1 MIEITGNNL
10 TIQDLV
16 KIARENEKVK
26 LSESS
31 HKHIHSSYEKL
42 LLLLEKKV
50 PIYGINTGFGVFANK
65 RISLKESKQLNRNL
79 IFSHAV
85 ATGDPLPEEIVRAA
99 MVVRINALAK
109 GLSGVNPKI
118 ITTLIDMLNLN
129 IIPFVPSQGS
139 LGSSGDLCLL
149 AQLGLTIM
157 QDRKNSDSESGKVI
171 YKGEVTSGKNAME
184 KAGIERIEFSN
195 KDGLALINGATFSAA
210 IMAICVHDAKNL
222 LTLSTAALC
231 LSLEALCGR
240 LDAFDENIHIA
251 RNMEGQIEI
260 ASRVRHLITGST
272 FINSSNQVQD
282 AYSLRC
288 APQVHGAISDT
299 EKFVR
304 SIILKEINAATDN
317 PLLCNGDVF
326 LSGGNFH
333 GEPVG
338 LVADYLS
345 IALSELGA
353 ISERRIFRLLDQN
366 LNNGL
371 PAMLVDPCAG
381 EGLNSGIMML
391 QYTAAALALENQ
403 TLAVPD
409 SIKSLPTSANQ
420 EDHNSNAYN
429 AAINLSRI
437 VTNVTKILSIEL
449 FSTNRGIELRQ
460 MVNPKGQLGIG
471 TQKLF
476 SKIAA
481 EFPYH
486 SNDMQWGREI
496 EHFYQLM
503 LKESVF
509 KQELLFVCN

>member
-1 MIEITGNNL
+1 MIKVTGNNL

-16 KIARENEKVK
+16 KIAREKKEIK
-26 LSESS
+26 LSISTY
-31 HKHIHSSYEKL
+31 KQIVSSYEIML
-42 LLLLEKKV
+42 SQAKKEY

-65 RISLKESKQLNRNL
+65 RISLKESKELNRNL

-99 MVVRINALAK
+99 MAVRINALSK

-118 ITTLIDMLNLN
+118 VTTLIEMLNLN
-129 IIPFVPSQGS
+129 VIPLVPSQGS

-149 AQLGLTIM
+149 AQLGLVLM
-157 QDRKNSDSESGKVI
+157 RDEKNIDGESGKVI
-171 YKGEVTSGKNAME
+171 YKGNLISGKNAME

-195 KDGLALINGATFSAA
+195 KDGLALINGATFSSAITALSVNAA
-210 IMAICVHDAKNL
+210 EEL
-222 LTLSTAALC
+222 LKIATAALS

-240 LDAFDENIHIA
+240 LDAFDENIHVA

-260 ASRVRHLITGST
+260 ASGVRRLIKNST
-272 FINSSNQVQD
+272 FINSLDQIQD

-288 APQVHGAISDT
+288 APQVHGAVKDT

-304 SIILKEINAATDN
+304 SIVSKEINAATDN
-317 PLLCNGDVF
+317 PLLCKDDRF

-333 GEPVG
+333 GEPIG
-338 LVADYLS
+338 LASDYLS
-345 IALSELGA
+345 IGLSELGA
-353 ISERRIFRLLDQN
+353 ISERRIFRLMDKN

-371 PAMLVDPCAG
+371 PAMLVGPSVS
-381 EGLNSGIMML
+381 EGLNSGIMVL

-420 EDHNSNAYN
+420 EDHNANAYN

-437 VTNVTKILSIEL
+437 VNNVTKILSIEL
-449 FSTNRGIELRQ
+449 FSACRGIELRRKIY
-460 MVNPKGQLGIG
+460 PKGKLGIG

-476 SKIAA
+476 NIIKE

-486 SNDMQWGREI
+486 SRDMQWGGDL

-503 LKESVF
+503 LEDSIF
-509 KQELLFVCN
+509 KQELLSVCN